1 MDIGNSVSEV
11 VQNPSPEVRPE
22 ASVKQRFDEQMSAAK
37 VAEIEQPSLRDV
49 VAERAESAGK
59 VVDILREVGEINA
72 HINILQSSLQLSVDS
87 ASGRNVISVM
97 DKTTGELIRTIP
109 SREVLQMSARIRQY
123 MESMQQQIQQGK
135 VSDLSGLL
143 YEGKG

>member
-1 MDIGNSVSEV
+1 MNTGNDVMSMQQATPAPASEVSLKEQFDKIQASTRVAEVEQPTLREVVSER
-11 VQNPSPEVRPE
+11 SE
-22 ASVKQRFDEQMSAAK
+22 AAS
-37 VAEIEQPSLRDV
+37 
-49 VAERAESAGK
+49 K

-72 HINILQSSLQLSVDS
+72 HISILQSSLQLSVDS

-97 DKTTGELIRTIP
+97 DKSSGELIRTIP